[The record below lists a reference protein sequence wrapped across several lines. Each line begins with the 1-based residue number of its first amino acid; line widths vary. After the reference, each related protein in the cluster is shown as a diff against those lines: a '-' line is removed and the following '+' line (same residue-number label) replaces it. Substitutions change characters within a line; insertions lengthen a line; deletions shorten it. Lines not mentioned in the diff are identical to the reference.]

1 MDKRDMEDEGKDR
14 EGKRWA
20 IGIKKVIFGNFRIDI
35 LGLVIMF
42 M

>member
-20 IGIKKVIFGNFRIDI
+20 IGIKKVIFGNFGIDI